1 MQGKYNKL
9 IEECASAQADWWLEQ
24 LYDNTEWTLDGMDI
38 DEDDFL
44 AVHDAVMKRSIELVL
59 KEFTD

>member
-1 MQGKYNKL
+1 MQDKYQEL
-9 IEECASAQADWWLEQ
+9 IENCASSQADWWLEQ
-24 LYDNTEWTLDGMDI
+24 LYDNTEWTLDGKDI
-38 DEDDFL
+38 HEDDFL